1 MDPRWT
7 PSFLRQTN
15 FWSFVIDS
23 VRLAAP
29 GAVPR
34 AVRGILL
41 PAPQFV
47 AGFGAPSPPIGYMK
61 DFPL

>member
-7 PSFLRQTN
+7 PSFLSQTN

-23 VRLAAP
+23 ARLAAP

-34 AVRGILL
+34 AVRGVPFPAL
-41 PAPQFV
+41 PFA
-47 AGFGAPSPPIGYMK
+47 ADFGAIA
-61 DFPL
+61 F